1 MTLATEHRFRF
12 VTLVPQTVSL
22 RQALVDAPE
31 LGALP
36 RLWERPGRRKGE
48 GESSHGTAVVRPYSW
63 KTVTGAMQAWPW
75 RFLVVESTHL
85 AKAPAPRL
93 AAAQHAEQGM
103 LPARQQPWPRRTF
116 ACEAEARQ
124 AATLCLRELAPPPA
138 PGLAGLLAGAGG
150 HRDHRGPSPAGAP
163 VGAGHQGAG

>member
-85 AKAPAPRL
+85 AKTPAPRL
-93 AAAQHAEQGM
+93 PAAQHAEQGM

-124 AATLCLRELAPPPA
+124 AATLCLRELAPPSHQLTSTVDAEWVPA
-138 PGLAGLLAGAGG
+138 KRA
-150 HRDHRGPSPAGAP
+150 RRGRPPKDAP
-163 VGAGHQGAG
+163 RPQRQV